1 MSSPRVSSVRY
12 YGMQNGAY
20 PEQTGKFKM
29 PLKADGKR
37 ESMAELAGSL
47 LELEG
52 EKIEVVP
59 GTQAGRKSVLSDSA
73 LDALL
78 DRSPEVFSRR
88 GAGWRETD
96 MKAGTRKARTAREG
110 TEEAGAFE
118 VYAAPVDEGNDALGR
133 MMGEEEAD

>member
-1 MSSPRVSSVRY
+1 
-12 YGMQNGAY
+12 
-20 PEQTGKFKM
+20 M
-29 PLKADGKR
+29 PLKSDGKR
-37 ESMAELAGSL
+37 ETMAELAGSL

-59 GTQAGRKSVLSDSA
+59 GTQAGRKSVISDEA

-78 DRSPEVFSRR
+78 DRRPEVFSRR

-96 MKAGTRKARTAREG
+96 MKAGAREAKTVREG

-118 VYAAPVDEGNDALGR
+118 VYEAPVDEGNDALGR
-133 MMGEEEAD
+133 MMGEEEAE